1 MKIYLNHVG
10 LKNFGGFNMA
20 NKFLS
25 NAFSLS
31 MLNLPE
37 ANLVVKE
44 IPAEEVKRDLKDGF
58 TSAVGHQSTAEI
70 LSTLLEISVATN
82 RVSISLK
89 KGDVLY
95 VFQLLTRLQEG
106 QVLSADEIKNLPYK
120 FFRVE
125 IL

>member
-1 MKIYLNHVG
+1 
-10 LKNFGGFNMA
+10 MA
-20 NKFLS
+20 NKFIA

-31 MLNLPE
+31 MLSSAETNLS
-37 ANLVVKE
+37 VKE
-44 IPAEEVKRDLKDGF
+44 VSVEEVKKDLKDGF

-70 LSTLLEISVATN
+70 LSALLEMNVPTN
-82 RVSISLK
+82 RISLSLN

-106 QVLSADEIKNLPYK
+106 QILSADEIKSLPYK

>member
-1 MKIYLNHVG
+1 
-10 LKNFGGFNMA
+10 MA
-20 NKFLS
+20 NKFIA

-31 MLNLPE
+31 MLNSTE
-37 ANLVVKE
+37 TNLVVKE
-44 IPAEEVKRDLKDGF
+44 VPVEEVKKDLKDSF
-58 TSAVGHQSTAEI
+58 TSAVGHQATAEI
-70 LSTLLEISVATN
+70 LSALLEMNVPAN
-82 RVSISLK
+82 RISLSLN

>member
-1 MKIYLNHVG
+1 MTNKIY
-10 LKNFGGFNMA
+10 
-20 NKFLS
+20 LS

-37 ANLVVKE
+37 ANLIVKE
-44 IPAEEVKRDLKDGF
+44 VPLEEVKETLKNNTF
-58 TSAVGHQSTAEI
+58 VSAIGHQATAEI
-70 LSTLLEISVATN
+70 LSTLLEIPVSMN
-82 RVSISLK
+82 RVSISLN

-106 QVLSADEIKNLPYK
+106 QILSTDEIRSLPFK
-120 FFRVE
+120 FFKVK

>member
-1 MKIYLNHVG
+1 
-10 LKNFGGFNMA
+10 MA
-20 NKFLS
+20 NKFIA

-31 MLNLPE
+31 MLPSSKEVNLS
-37 ANLVVKE
+37 VKE
-44 IPAEEVKRDLKDGF
+44 VPVEEVKKDLKDGSF
-58 TSAVGHQSTAEI
+58 ISAVGHQSTAEI
-70 LSTLLEISVATN
+70 LSTLLETNVPANRISV
-82 RVSISLK
+82 SLN

-106 QVLSADEIKNLPYK
+106 QILSADEIKNLPYK

>member
-1 MKIYLNHVG
+1 
-10 LKNFGGFNMA
+10 MA

-31 MLNLPE
+31 MLPLSSKEVNLS
-37 ANLVVKE
+37 VKE
-44 IPAEEVKRDLKDGF
+44 IPVEEVKKDLKDGSF

-70 LSTLLEISVATN
+70 LSTLLEIPVATN
-82 RVSISLK
+82 RVSISLN

-106 QVLSADEIKNLPYK
+106 QVLSADEIKSLPYK